1 MPLVIGPV
9 KVAVQTG
16 GKFNFGKVFLVSNK
30 NNLHNEAD
38 INSFNQGSK
47 NFQYSF
53 SNAPDLKF
61 RKVHT
66 EIINKSNF
74 DYFLRKVGYKTD

>member
-9 KVAVQTG
+9 KVAIQTG

-38 INSFNQGSK
+38 INSFNQGK
-47 NFQYSF
+47 NNFQNSF
-53 SNAPDLKF
+53 SNAPELEF
-61 RKVHT
+61 RKISAD
-66 EIINKSNF
+66 IINKNF
-74 DYFLRKVGYKTD
+74 DYFLRKVGYIKD